1 MIRLSKELESFMLP
15 WCGVRVND
23 KGEVVEKPEE
33 KLYYK
38 VKDST
43 QSWGDYLSREFNK
56 ATLCIKLPT
65 MIEFV
70 KKIGKKVVADN
81 SHCFMLTNQYADF
94 LSQQNDLGMYV
105 ASKDGEVLEE
115 PRIEDYIFEHHPEL
129 VGNPKEYDYDSFEL
143 DSSDYRIHQS
153 EVMFFGWEYSFTDSL
168 EYVVGITQGENL
180 LHWVHDE
187 MLNGDESLPTLE
199 QAINNTQLFYVVGK

>member
-1 MIRLSKELESFMLP
+1 MLP

-23 KGEVVEKPEE
+23 KGEVVEKPNQNDD
-33 KLYYK
+33 YYRDANG
-38 VKDST
+38 VAFNFFEDLEA
-43 QSWGDYLSREFNK
+43 YNK
-56 ATLCIKLPT
+56 ATICIKLPT
-65 MIEFV
+65 LSEFV

-94 LSQQNDLGMYV
+94 LFQQNKLGMYV

-153 EVMFFGWEYSFTDSL
+153 EVMFFGCRIRHASSF
-168 EYVVGITQGENL
+168 
-180 LHWVHDE
+180 HDVAIS
-187 MLNGDESLPTLE
+187 GDGYEIEIPHSPSKRTALE
-199 QAINNTQLFYVVGK
+199 QTINNTQLFYVVGK